1 MRWWNASHSKAS
13 FESDPALTDYRDI
26 AGWQASRLHEQNASH
41 NPPESTM
48 LIRTRQARLPLT
60 PRQLVRLDGACNTRL
75 TAREGSA
82 WITVDDG
89 AGRDIVLGAGEAF
102 VVDSNATVI
111 VCAMGTGPALDLEID
126 TVLRPGR
133 RCARALGGWAA
144 RLRGALLA
152 AVRPQV
158 SAA

>member
-13 FESDPALTDYRDI
+13 FESDPALADYRDI
-26 AGWQASRLHEQNASH
+26 VGFQANRLHDQETSTK
-41 NPPESTM
+41 PPESTM

-60 PRQLVRLDGACNTRL
+60 PGQLVRLDGACNTRL
-75 TAREGSA
+75 TARDGAA

-102 VVDSNATVI
+102 VVDSNATVL
-111 VCAMGTGPALDLEID
+111 VYAMATRPALDLEID
-126 TVLRPGR
+126 TVLRPGA
-133 RCARALGGWAA
+133 RCARAFGGWAA
-144 RLRGALLA
+144 RLRDAVLA